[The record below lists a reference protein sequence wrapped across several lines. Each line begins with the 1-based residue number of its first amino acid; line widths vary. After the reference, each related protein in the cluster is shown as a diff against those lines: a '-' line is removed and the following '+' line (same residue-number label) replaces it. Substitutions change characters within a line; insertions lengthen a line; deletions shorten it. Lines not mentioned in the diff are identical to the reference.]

1 MCTYALACLDW
12 KKRRASRGSAA
23 KGRNFHLNEK
33 LFKNIWCRPDAGTG
47 YVRHVV
53 SNTSRCKVKG
63 LSPLQG
69 QVICQVIVTLHT
81 WGDDSLEV
89 NKIVHYKILLHRLLE
104 MGTLRLSFLILLTSE
119 CVLSLSSNL
128 SHSLNYIHCCNYL
141 SLTPSPLL
149 VLISLSCISA
159 LSLSLCASFF
169 SLVSMFY
176 SFPVLCVLLL
186 ISFQLITTLLREEK
200 KTWAAVKVWWASSWW
215 GLYYLVNLWSDFNP
229 CSHDSILLNLLH
241 AFFSQASYF
250 LFFLSMFHTRWCRFR
265 FAFLVHITPLSW
277 KSTQVKIL
285 DIHFN
290 THVQE
295 SVKQSWYFN
304 PWYKKINR
312 NVDWRSCLFWR
323 VTAGEVAR

>member
-1 MCTYALACLDW
+1 M
-12 KKRRASRGSAA
+12 S
-23 KGRNFHLNEK
+23 
-33 LFKNIWCRPDAGTG
+33 
-47 YVRHVV
+47 
-53 SNTSRCKVKG
+53 SRCRDRVCEACGVKHQQVQG
-63 LSPLQG
+63 ERTVTSPGAGDLPGNSYPTHLRRWFFRSEQNCALQDPFT
-69 QVICQVIVTLHT
+69 QVV
-81 WGDDSLEV
+81 GDGNVAPVLPYPIDFRV
-89 NKIVHYKILLHRLLE
+89 R
-104 MGTLRLSFLILLTSE
+104 
-119 CVLSLSSNL
+119 LSLSSNL

-169 SLVSMFY
+169 SLVSIFY

-186 ISFQLITTLLREEK
+186 ISFHLITLLREEK
-200 KTWAAVKVWWASSWW
+200 KNLSCHEGLKWASSWW
-215 GLYYLVNLWSDFNP
+215 GLYYLVNLWTDFNP
-229 CSHDSILLNLLH
+229 CSYDRILLNLLH

-250 LFFLSMFHTRWCRFR
+250 LFFLSRFHTRWCRFR
-265 FAFLVHITPLSW
+265 FAFLVHVTPLYC

-285 DIHFN
+285 DIHFC

-295 SVKQSWYFN
+295 SVKQSWYCN

-323 VTAGEVAR
+323 VTAGELAR